1 MRSLRES
8 FRSGLGLLPG
18 VLLAL
23 LVTVAST
30 PARAQGVRTVPV
42 TASGIGVSQ
51 AEAAQN
57 AVINAVAMVSG
68 ERISANQT
76 VTQTTRQR
84 TDSAGGASEQ
94 TATDI
99 NERINRLTRGV
110 VKAWSIVSTQPTPD
124 GTVQVTVSA
133 QVAVYQAS
141 NSIKRFRVAV
151 VPGRMSAGALP
162 QPGSAVDALI
172 TGLQDTLVASRK
184 FAVLDRRESAAAE
197 GEYRLIESRRV
208 PVEELV
214 RLQSR
219 AVADALVVVNAIAE
233 PAAGDPQRPLRLVA
247 EISVL
252 DYASGQLKGQFTQSR
267 RISVDTA
274 RNAATQLGR
283 ALGNDLL
290 EYAFPPMV
298 VGIDGDMLTI
308 DAGDSRF
315 SAGEV
320 VRLLRFGNP
329 VKDPA
334 TGESRGFTELP
345 VGEARIVHTTPMIS
359 VAQIDRALLPRLQPS
374 NGIVAR
380 RAADKPVDLGA
391 LVRPTVIDPAP
402 ANPSSPSNPREKAR
416 NEKDW

>member
-1 MRSLRES
+1 MQDLRVS
-8 FRSGLGLLPG
+8 FRSGLALLPALG
-18 VLLAL
+18 LAL
-23 LVTVAST
+23 ALTLVAL
-30 PARAQGVRTVPV
+30 PALAQGVRTVPV

-68 ERISANQT
+68 ERIAANQT

-99 NERINRLTRGV
+99 HERINRLTRGV
-110 VKAWSIVSTQPTPD
+110 VKSWSIVSTQPTPD

-151 VPGRMSAGALP
+151 VPGRMSGGGLP

-219 AVADALVVVNAIAE
+219 AVADALVLVNVQAE
-233 PAAGDPQRPLRLVA
+233 PAAGDPQRPVRLVA

-274 RNAATQLGR
+274 RNAATQMGR
-283 ALGNDLL
+283 GLGNDLL

-315 SAGEV
+315 SPGEV
-320 VRLLRFGNP
+320 VRLLRFGQA

-391 LVRPTVIDPAP
+391 LVRPTVIDGAAP
-402 ANPSSPSNPREKAR
+402 TPSSPSNSREKAR